1 MNDNIT
7 TEQLASLMEEN
18 MGLVVLLA
26 NAFKPK
32 NQQELDEFMQ
42 LGRIGLWKAIKKY
55 DPKKAKLSTLI
66 WHSVRW
72 EILRHLD
79 KEKNRKGFLPIN
91 DAICGDVDKS
101 HNFWEIMP
109 DTLNEKESEV
119 IQLRLEGHTF
129 MDIGKRLGYSRG
141 WANNIFKTAIN
152 KIKESNGKEEKN
164 INV

>member
-1 MNDNIT
+1 MSEINN
-7 TEQLASLMEEN
+7 EQLASLMEEN

-32 NQQELDEFMQ
+32 DQSELEEFLQ
-42 LGRIGLWKAIKKY
+42 LGRIGLWKAIKKH
-55 DPKKAKLSTLI
+55 DPKRAKLSTLI
-66 WHSVRW
+66 WHCVRW

-91 DAICGDVDKS
+91 DSICGDIDNHS
-101 HNFWEIMP
+101 DFWELIP
-109 DTLNEKESEV
+109 DTLDEKESKV
-119 IQLRLEGHTF
+119 IQLRLEGNTF
-129 MDIGKRLGYSRG
+129 MDIGKELGYSRG

-152 KIKESNGKEEKN
+152 KIKESNGKEKKN

>member
-1 MNDNIT
+1 MNDIT
-7 TEQLASLMEEN
+7 NEQLASLMEEN

-32 NQQELDEFMQ
+32 NQNELDEFMQ
-42 LGRIGLWKAIKKY
+42 LGRIGLWKAIKKH
-55 DPKKAKLSTLI
+55 DPKKAKLSTII

-79 KEKNRKGFLPIN
+79 KEKKRKKGLEIN
-91 DAICGDVDKS
+91 ESICGKLEDNV
-101 HNFWEIMP
+101 NFWEIIP
-109 DTLNEKESEV
+109 DTLNDKESQV

-141 WANNIFKTAIN
+141 WANNIFKTAID
-152 KIKESNGKEEKN
+152 KIIESNGKEKKN
-164 INV
+164 IDVQ

>member
-1 MNDNIT
+1 MNNEVSA
-7 TEQLASLMEEN
+7 EQLASLMEEN

-32 NQQELDEFMQ
+32 NKAELDEFMQ
-42 LGRIGLWKAIKKY
+42 LGRIGLWKAIKKH
-55 DPKKAKLSTLI
+55 DPSKAKLSTLI
-66 WHSVRW
+66 WHCVRW

-91 DAICGDVDKS
+91 DAICGGPVNEYD
-101 HNFWEIMP
+101 FWEIIP
-109 DTLNEKESEV
+109 DTLDDKEAKV
-119 IQLRLEGHTF
+119 VQLRLEGHTF
-129 MDIGKRLGYSRG
+129 MDIGKELGYSRG

-152 KIKESNGKEEKN
+152 KIQEANGKEEKN